1 MTVIK
6 RRYIEMPKPG
16 AHTAQFIQ
24 EIDPDVQ
31 LIDDLSIS
39 IDDNKIAR
47 VDSTKFLGVIINQ
60 NLSWQPHITTISS
73 KIAKSIGIIIKDHQ
87 ITTVIVLSS

>member
-1 MTVIK
+1 
-6 RRYIEMPKPG
+6 MPKPG
-16 AHTAQFIQ
+16 AYMAQVIR